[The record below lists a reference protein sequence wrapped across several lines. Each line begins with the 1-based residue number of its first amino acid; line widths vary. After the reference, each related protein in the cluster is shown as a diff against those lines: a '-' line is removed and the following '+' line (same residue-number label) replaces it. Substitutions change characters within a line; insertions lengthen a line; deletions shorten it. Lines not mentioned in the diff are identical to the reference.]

1 MQPTIT
7 EVHPFTVSGISVRTI
22 NSDEAQPLTAKLP
35 GLWGQFHS
43 QGLAGKILDKV
54 DDPSVYGVYSEY
66 ESDASGHYRTTAGV
80 RVSKAS
86 ADFDSVEIRGGQYLV
101 FKAKGAMPQIA
112 VDTWV
117 TIWSFFETTRDFQRC
132 FTTDFEKYPGPNEV
146 AIHIAVESLNT

>member
-35 GLWGQFHS
+35 SLWGLFYN
-43 QGLAGKILDKV
+43 QGLAGKFPNKLD
-54 DDPSVYGVYSEY
+54 DSSVYGVYSEY

-86 ADFDSVEIRGGQYLV
+86 ADFDSIEIRGGQYLV
-101 FKAKGAMPQIA
+101 FTANGAMPQIV

-117 TIWSFFETTRDFQRC
+117 TIWSFFETSKDYRRC
-132 FTTDFEKYPGPNEV
+132 FTTDFEKYLGPNEV
-146 AIHIAVESLNT
+146 AIHIAVEPWST